1 MIIMTKP
8 IYPYH
13 YGDQG
18 GEINDYKLLL
28 PVGACWV
35 RFAQKVQIFPEV
47 IEQLLELFLLWYFQC
62 TKRNH
67 TDPSRTQL

>member
-35 RFAQKVQIFPEV
+35 RFA
-47 IEQLLELFLLWYFQC
+47 
-62 TKRNH
+62 
-67 TDPSRTQL
+67 